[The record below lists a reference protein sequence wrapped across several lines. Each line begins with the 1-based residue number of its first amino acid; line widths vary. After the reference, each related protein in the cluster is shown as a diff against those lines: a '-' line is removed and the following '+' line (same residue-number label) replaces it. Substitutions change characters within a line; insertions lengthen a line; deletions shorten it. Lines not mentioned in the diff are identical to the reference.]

1 MESIFLHRRGDI
13 PVPLFIAA
21 SESTAGEYRRP
32 RSLSCCAVSPA
43 VETQIR
49 SVLGFCLL
57 LALGVFWLGSV
68 PAWASEQ
75 APASATVVIGQS
87 TPQLEQFAAR
97 ELCGY
102 LEKLFGLKVAPVQQ
116 GSVSS
121 RIAFLV
127 GSPATN
133 SAIPTTAFPEV
144 SDQGIVLRTVTAGG
158 HTALIVGGGS
168 PRATLWAVYELAE
181 RWGVRYL
188 VRGDVLPE
196 KKELDLPELDVVM
209 EPILRVRAHPTI
221 QDFASSGESWAA
233 ADFFRLIDQLAKL
246 KFSRINVYPYG
257 WQPYLHYE
265 LKGIQRK
272 SAWLWYDYH
281 YPITPDMP
289 GRELFGDATEFWNPD
304 LPLNADYES
313 FIEAGLKLGRALV
326 LHAKSRGMEV
336 AVSAPTTDFTPEFA
350 PLLKGAERS
359 GIRSGLTIVPG
370 AETPLDDPQ
379 LAALALTTLKAT
391 IDTYPEA
398 DYVTVWMPEVRQWTG
413 EYERAWKAL
422 DARHGISRIRSLEQ
436 IFAAASQRRGS
447 EVGRERVMNEI
458 KGDIASLYFYER
470 LLKDSQVLETTRRPD
485 MKFMYW
491 GVSEELFPIVDRIL
505 PAGWEIGVMPSNQ
518 PVRLLRRIEV
528 LKELPA
534 QNPGVLDLTIDDDNL
549 GMVPQLTPK
558 WLSRIVQVLKRNR
571 WAGFTARERFPFD
584 HDWPLAYLSRAAWH
598 EDVTPD
604 EVARDQLGAVC
615 GSGCAEEMLDAFQ
628 EIEWVTTLLADANR
642 NFSKERP
649 GTLMKY
655 WRPGPV
661 PTYLAAVRSG
671 YERARSAVR
680 RAQSKSTPAGTSYL
694 DFWQGRLEFAV
705 GFTDTVQNVHQ
716 AGAAEMVNDYST
728 SLKHA
733 QEGLE
738 SLRRGLEA
746 YASVADSPTD
756 RGAIAMLGEF
766 AYRPLRAKIA
776 ELTRLVQDGQ

>member
-1 MESIFLHRRGDI
+1 M
-13 PVPLFIAA
+13 PVAKLV
-21 SESTAGEYRRP
+21 
-32 RSLSCCAVSPA
+32 RSALAVN
-43 VETQIR
+43 
-49 SVLGFCLL
+49 LL
-57 LALGVFWLGSV
+57 LVLCMLWPGSAPV
-68 PAWASEQ
+68 RASGQ
-75 APASATVVIGQS
+75 TQTPVTVVIGRS
-87 TPQLEQFAAR
+87 APQLEQFAAR

-102 LEKLFGLKVAPVQQ
+102 LEKLFGLTTQPVTQWTDA
-116 GSVSS
+116 S
-121 RIAFLV
+121 RITFLV

-133 SAIPTTAFPEV
+133 SAIDKSGFPELT
-144 SDQGIVLRTVTAGG
+144 DQGILLRSVTSGERP
-158 HTALIVGGGS
+158 ALIVGGGS

-188 VRGDVLPE
+188 VRGDVLPQ
-196 KKELDLPELDVVM
+196 KKGLDLPELDVLM
-209 EPILRVRAHPTI
+209 EPILRVRSHPTV

-233 ADFFRLIDQLAKL
+233 ADFIRLIDQLAKL
-246 KFSRINVYPYG
+246 KFSRINFYPYG

-289 GRELFGDATEFWNPD
+289 GRELFGDAAEFWNPD
-304 LPLNADYES
+304 LPFNTDYQR
-313 FIEAGLKLGRALV
+313 FIEAGQKLARDV
-326 LHAKSRGMEV
+326 ILHAKSRGMEV

-379 LAALALTTLKAT
+379 LAELAVTTLKAT

-413 EYERAWKAL
+413 EYEKAWKAL
-422 DARHGISRIRSLEQ
+422 DARHGISRVRSLEQ
-436 IFAAASQRRGS
+436 IFAAASRRRGS
-447 EVGRERVMNEI
+447 EVPLERVMNEI

-470 LLKDSQVLETTRRPD
+470 LLKDSRVLETTRRPD

-571 WAGFTARERFPFD
+571 WAGFTVRERFPFD
-584 HDWPLAYLSRAAWH
+584 HDWPLAYLSRAAWQ

-604 EVARDQLGAVC
+604 EVARDQLTAVC
-615 GSGCAEEMLDAFQ
+615 GAECAEEMLDAFQ
-628 EIEWVTTLLADANR
+628 EIEWVTTLLADVNR

-661 PTYLAAVRSG
+661 PTYLEAVRSG
-671 YERARSAVR
+671 YERALSAVR
-680 RAQSKSTPAGTSYL
+680 RAQLRSTTPGRSYL

-705 GFTDTVQNVHQ
+705 GFTDTVRNVHQ

-738 SLRRGLEA
+738 CLRRGLEA
-746 YASVADSPTD
+746 YARIASSQTD
-756 RGAIAMLGEF
+756 RGAIAMLSEF

-776 ELTRLVQDGQ
+776 ELTRLVKDGQ

>member
-1 MESIFLHRRGDI
+1 MASIFRSERIQHFAVMGISGHHRR
-13 PVPLFIAA
+13 
-21 SESTAGEYRRP
+21 RK
-32 RSLSCCAVSPA
+32 
-43 VETQIR
+43 
-49 SVLGFCLL
+49 FCLL
-57 LALGVFWLGSV
+57 LALWMLWPGSA
-68 PAWASEQ
+68 PAWASGQSQ
-75 APASATVVIGQS
+75 APVSVVTGGSA
-87 TPQLEQFAAR
+87 PQLEQFAAR

-102 LEKLFGLKVAPVQQ
+102 LEKLFGLKATPVRQWIE
-116 GSVSS
+116 SS
-121 RIAFLV
+121 RITFLV
-127 GSPATN
+127 GNPSTN
-133 SAIPTTAFPEV
+133 SAIPRTAFPEV
-144 SDQGIVLRTVTAGG
+144 SDQGIVLRSVTSGG
-158 HTALIVGGGS
+158 RPALIVGGGS

-188 VRGDVLPE
+188 VRGDVLPA
-196 KKELDLPELDVVM
+196 KKELDFAELDVVM

-246 KFSRINVYPYG
+246 KFSRINFYAYG

-304 LPLNADYES
+304 LPLNSSYER

-379 LAALALTTLKAT
+379 LAELALTTLKAT

-422 DARHGISRIRSLEQ
+422 DAKHGISRIRSLEQ
-436 IFAAASQRRGS
+436 IFAAAARRRGS

-470 LLKDSQVLETTRRPD
+470 LLKDSRVLETTRRPD

-491 GVSEELFPIVDRIL
+491 GVSEELFPIIERIL

-598 EDVTPD
+598 EDVRPD
-604 EVARDQLGAVC
+604 DVARDQLTAVC
-615 GSGCAEEMLDAFQ
+615 GPECAEEMLDGFH

-671 YERARSAVR
+671 YERALNAVR
-680 RAQSKSTPAGTSYL
+680 RARVKSTPAGRTYL
-694 DFWQGRLEFAV
+694 DFWQGRFEFAV
-705 GFTDTVQNVHQ
+705 GYTDTVRNVHQ
-716 AGAAEMVNDYST
+716 AGAAEMVNDYS
-728 SLKHA
+728 SALKHA
-733 QEGLE
+733 QEGLG

-746 YASVADSPTD
+746 YARIARSQTD

-766 AYRPLRAKIA
+766 AYRPLKAKIA
-776 ELTRLVQDGQ
+776 ELTRLVEDGQ

>member
-1 MESIFLHRRGDI
+1 MS
-13 PVPLFIAA
+13 
-21 SESTAGEYRRP
+21 
-32 RSLSCCAVSPA
+32 
-43 VETQIR
+43 
-49 SVLGFCLL
+49 
-57 LALGVFWLGSV
+57 
-68 PAWASEQ
+68 
-75 APASATVVIGQS
+75 VVIDRS
-87 TPQLEQFAAR
+87 APQLEQFAAR

-102 LEKLFGLKVAPVQQ
+102 LEKLFGLTTQPVTRWTDA
-116 GSVSS
+116 S
-121 RIAFLV
+121 RITFLV

-133 SAIPTTAFPEV
+133 SAINKAGFPEL
-144 SDQGIVLRTVTAGG
+144 SDQGIVLRSVTSGDRP
-158 HTALIVGGGS
+158 ALIVGGGS

-181 RWGVRYL
+181 LWGVRYL
-188 VRGDVLPE
+188 VRGDVLPQ
-196 KKELDLPELDVVM
+196 KKELDLTELDVVM
-209 EPILRVRAHPTI
+209 EPILRVRSHPTV

-233 ADFFRLIDQLAKL
+233 ADFIRLIDQLAKL
-246 KFSRINVYPYG
+246 KFSRINFYPYG

-304 LPLNADYES
+304 LPLNTDYER
-313 FIEAGLKLGRALV
+313 FIEAGQKLARDV
-326 LHAKSRGMEV
+326 ILHAKSRGMEV

-379 LAALALTTLKAT
+379 LAELAVTTLKAT

-413 EYERAWKAL
+413 EYEKAWKAL

-436 IFAAASQRRGS
+436 IFAAAARRRGS
-447 EVGRERVMNEI
+447 EVPRERVMNEI

-470 LLKDSQVLETTRRPD
+470 LLKDSRVLETTRRPD

-571 WAGFTARERFPFD
+571 WAGFTVRERFPFD

-598 EDVTPD
+598 EEVTPD
-604 EVARDQLGAVC
+604 EVARDQLTAVC
-615 GSGCAEEMLDAFQ
+615 GPECAEEMLDAFQ
-628 EIEWVTTLLADANR
+628 EIEWVTTLLADVNR

-661 PTYLAAVRSG
+661 PTYLEAVRSG
-671 YERARSAVR
+671 YERALSAVR
-680 RAQSKSTPAGTSYL
+680 RAQSRSTPAGRSYL

-705 GFTDTVQNVHQ
+705 GFTDTVRNVHQ
-716 AGAAEMVNDYST
+716 AGAAEMVNDYSR

-733 QEGLE
+733 QDGLG
-738 SLRRGLEA
+738 SLRRGLES
-746 YASVADSPTD
+746 YARIASSQTD
-756 RGAIAMLGEF
+756 RGAIAMLSEF
-766 AYRPLRAKIA
+766 SYRPLKAKIA